1 MNPLPVCSV
10 RDARKGF
17 SLVELLVVISI
28 IVIILT
34 FTIPATTGLF
44 RGSLLTQ
51 GSQMLGDQFALARQM
66 ALTRNHPVE
75 LRFFKFSDPEVPGE
89 GTDIEGGKYRAFQCF
104 EVLHNGVYVP
114 VGKFQMLPMTVI
126 ISEGQLSSIISSAPN
141 GPVKGSAD
149 PTSPVLPRK
158 IERNYQYVAFRFMP
172 DGSTDLPLNG
182 ASAGNWFMTLHG
194 IDLGASPTNAR
205 AKGGGTINYFTIQI
219 DPVTGT
225 SRTFR
230 PTAG

>member
-1 MNPLPVCSV
+1 MVVAWTVCLCGAEKLMACAMGGVRMAAHEPLPVCSV

-89 GTDIEGGKYRAFQCF
+89 GTDIEG
-104 EVLHNGVYVP
+104 E
-114 VGKFQMLPMTVI
+114 
-126 ISEGQLSSIISSAPN
+126 SIVHSSASRCCTM
-141 GPVKGSAD
+141 G
-149 PTSPVLPRK
+149 
-158 IERNYQYVAFRFMP
+158 FMC
-172 DGSTDLPLNG
+172 
-182 ASAGNWFMTLHG
+182 
-194 IDLGASPTNAR
+194 
-205 AKGGGTINYFTIQI
+205 Q
-219 DPVTGT
+219 
-225 SRTFR
+225 
-230 PTAG
+230 